1 MDQAKG
7 LRNYFIDNKRQ
18 HIFIQQKHVRQLIIQ
33 KRSHVEIAASLIELE
48 KAWIEFE
55 YENNQ

>member
-7 LRNYFIDNKRQ
+7 LRNYFIDSKRQ
-18 HIFIQQKHVRQLIIQ
+18 HIFIQQERVRQLIMQ
-33 KRSHVEIAASLIELE
+33 KKGSAKIAASLVELE